1 MSQKNDFKAFSISEN
16 ANIMT
21 QETYEKEQK
30 LQTGFP
36 AGDITAELL
45 NKALRQS
52 STISTAVAN
61 FIATQSGEDVLDNG
75 DIDKLTAQFKKALEQ
90 KNTTEIRDASLTE
103 KGIIQLTDQI
113 GNSNTLA
120 STQKLVS
127 DVNDNANNRLAK
139 DQNGADIPDK
149 AAFIKNLGLSDSTNI
164 TIGNGENQVPNMSF
178 FTSSL
183 NQVGWQKL
191 PSGLIEMWGIASVK
205 GNAYAE
211 PGALNNFPIPFPNK
225 CLNVTLTHVGN
236 APQHAGTFSIMM
248 VNNAQF
254 QCFSSIPNL
263 QIPVAAFYRAVG
275 Y

>member
-16 ANIMT
+16 ANIVN
-21 QETYEKEQK
+21 QEIYEKDQN

-36 AGDITAELL
+36 TGNITAELL

-52 STISTAVAN
+52 STISTVVAN
-61 FIATQSGEDVLDNG
+61 FIATQSGDDVLDNG

-90 KNTTEIRDASLTE
+90 KNTTETRDASLTE

-120 STQKLVS
+120 PTQKLVS

-149 AAFIKNLGLSDSTNI
+149 AEFIKNLGLSDTTKI
-164 TIGNGENQVPNMSF
+164 TIGNSENQVPDMSF
-178 FTSSL
+178 FTANL

-211 PGALNNFPIPFPNK
+211 PGALNNFPIPFPNT

-236 APQHAGTFSIMM
+236 APQHAGTFSIIM
-248 VNNAQF
+248 VNNGQF

-263 QIPVAAFYRAVG
+263 QIPVAAFYRAIG

>member
-1 MSQKNDFKAFSISEN
+1 MTQKNDFKAFSVSDN
-16 ANIMT
+16 ANIVK
-21 QETYEKEQK
+21 QEAYEKEQK

-36 AGDITAELL
+36 TGDITAELL

-52 STISTAVAN
+52 STISTVVAN

-90 KNTTEIRDASLTE
+90 KNTTETRDASLTE

-113 GNSNTLA
+113 GDSNTLA
-120 STQKLVS
+120 ATQKLVS
-127 DVNDNANNRLAK
+127 DVSNNALAK
-139 DQNGADIPDK
+139 DQNGADIPNK
-149 AAFIKNLGLSDSTNI
+149 AEFIKNLGLSDSTNI

-178 FTSSL
+178 FTSNL

-211 PGALNNFPIPFPNK
+211 SGALNHFPIPFPNK

-236 APQHAGTFSIMM
+236 APQHAGIFSIMT
-248 VNNAQF
+248 VNNSQF

-263 QIPVAAFYRAVG
+263 QIPVAAFYRAIG

>member
-1 MSQKNDFKAFSISEN
+1 MSQKNDFKAFSVSDN
-16 ANIMT
+16 ANIVK
-21 QETYEKEQK
+21 QEAYEKEQK

-36 AGDITAELL
+36 TGDITAELL

-52 STISTAVAN
+52 STISTVVAN

-75 DIDKLTAQFKKALEQ
+75 DIDKLTTQFKKALEQ

-113 GNSNTLA
+113 GDSNTLA
-120 STQKLVS
+120 ATQKLVS
-127 DVNDNANNRLAK
+127 DVNNNALAK
-139 DQNGADIPDK
+139 NQNGADIPDK
-149 AAFIKNLGLSDSTNI
+149 AEFIKNLGLSNTTNI
-164 TIGNGENQVPNMSF
+164 TIGNGENQVPDMSF

-248 VNNAQF
+248 VNNTQF

-263 QIPVAAFYRAVG
+263 QIPVAAFYRAIG
-275 Y
+275 H